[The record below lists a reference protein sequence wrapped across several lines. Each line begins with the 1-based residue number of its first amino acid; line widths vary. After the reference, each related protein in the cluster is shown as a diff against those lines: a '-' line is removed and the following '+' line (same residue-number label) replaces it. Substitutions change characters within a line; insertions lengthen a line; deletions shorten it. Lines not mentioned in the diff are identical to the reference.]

1 MKKAFWLVALF
12 VVLAIVL
19 YMVRSRETF
28 SGPCQY
34 SAATP
39 NTYVAGCSL
48 GCKPFPNLQDAQA
61 ACSAEPT
68 CGGITQRPGQQVF
81 ELRAGPTTG
90 PSPTGEMSWVCTS
103 LAQVTSPATYDNGKT
118 YHTGDIVVENG
129 AQWKMVEY
137 IGAAGYSPSGYPK
150 NWQRLDIP
158 GPTTMSG
165 SPAYVHPIPRD
176 QAPATVV
183 LPFNTAPGTYLLRQV
198 T

>member
-81 ELRAGPTTG
+81 ELRAGPTTI
-90 PSPTGEMSWVCTS
+90 PSPTGEISWVCTS
-103 LAQVTSPATYDNGKT
+103 PPHPAPAPPPALPAP
-118 YHTGDIVVENG
+118 VAPPVP
-129 AQWKMVEY
+129 
-137 IGAAGYSPSGYPK
+137 SPS
-150 NWQRLDIP
+150 
-158 GPTTMSG
+158 MASG
-165 SPAYVHPIPRD
+165 SNYAASCTKCSLVNNQLSCSCDVTPR
-176 QAPATVV
+176 
-183 LPFNTAPGTYLLRQV
+183 
-198 T
+198 